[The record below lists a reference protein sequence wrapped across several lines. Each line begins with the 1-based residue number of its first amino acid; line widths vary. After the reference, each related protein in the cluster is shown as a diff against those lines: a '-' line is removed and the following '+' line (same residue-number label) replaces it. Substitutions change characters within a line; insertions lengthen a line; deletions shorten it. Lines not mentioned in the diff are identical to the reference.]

1 MNFPLRPQQ
10 LAALALIASALIG
23 GSAFASATLLDRGL
37 PSANLNNA
45 AGANR
50 SNVAWADVPYTS
62 STDYWLIGDTFTNTS
77 TQTWVIDSIRMWAVG
92 AVATTSLWGGV
103 TGQSVGI
110 VSTAGVISGPVT
122 YADSSIY
129 QGSSGAFRDFYQVDF
144 AVNLTLAAGESYDFY
159 MDGTGNTALYQG
171 SPMVVPF
178 AHASNGALSGSPQQ
192 GSDGT
197 LLDSQFVNGAVA
209 QRIAFSTQG
218 NGWDKSSDLNIQV
231 FGNAVPEPGT
241 LALVGLS
248 LVGLAA
254 VRRRS

>member
-1 MNFPLRPQQ
+1 MHSPLRTRH
-10 LAALALIASALIG
+10 LAALALVATALIG
-23 GSAFASATLLDRGL
+23 GTATASVTLLDRGL
-37 PSANLNNA
+37 PTANLNNA

-50 SNVAWADVPYTS
+50 SNVAWADVPYVS

-77 TQTWVIDSIRMWAVG
+77 SQTWVIDSIRMWAVG

-103 TGQSVGI
+103 TGQSVNV
-110 VSTAGVISGPVT
+110 VSAAGVISGPVT
-122 YADSSIY
+122 YADTSTY
-129 QGSSGAFRDFYQVDF
+129 QGSSGAFISFYQVDF

-159 MDGTGNTALYQG
+159 MDGTGNTATYQNA
-171 SPMVVPF
+171 PLVVPF

-192 GSDGT
+192 GSDGQ
-197 LLDSQFVNGAVA
+197 LLDSQFVNGAVV
-209 QRIAFSTQG
+209 QRNVFSTQG

-248 LVGLAA
+248 LFGLAA
-254 VRRRS
+254 VRRRA